1 MKKLLSTI
9 VLFLFFT
16 LTLTNSLLADSPA
29 ADSNEV
35 KNYVQS
41 LLNNTFNILND
52 TNMPIENK
60 KQKIRILLGDN
71 LDTQSMSNRS
81 LGRLKNNYQPEELNK
96 FTSTYKEYLINNYAN
111 SVENYKGQDVKIKA
125 INKVKENYYTV
136 ETEII
141 SDGDQIF
148 NVNYL
153 VKKESSIFK
162 VLDISTEGI
171 SLVSTQQREFSQIL
185 NNNSLAFLIDR
196 LKTKSSQS
204 DTNE

>member
-60 KQKIRILLGDN
+60 KQKI
-71 LDTQSMSNRS
+71 TYS
-81 LGRLKNNYQPEELNK
+81 YYLN
-96 FTSTYKEYLINNYAN
+96 
-111 SVENYKGQDVKIKA
+111 
-125 INKVKENYYTV
+125 
-136 ETEII
+136 
-141 SDGDQIF
+141 
-148 NVNYL
+148 
-153 VKKESSIFK
+153 
-162 VLDISTEGI
+162 
-171 SLVSTQQREFSQIL
+171 
-185 NNNSLAFLIDR
+185 
-196 LKTKSSQS
+196 
-204 DTNE
+204 

>member
-185 NNNSLAFLIDR
+185 NNNNLAFLIDR